1 MEFVKWLTRV
11 RFPKISILPEKR
23 INRDIFGEK
32 FRIKDVLFIY
42 FEQIVS
48 LFANVH
54 SNTKSL
60 QLFWEKSRLNLANFT
75 EKVIL
80 RVHF

>member
-1 MEFVKWLTRV
+1 MKQNVEIVEYISHIPNISSDMEFVKCFTPV

-32 FRIKDVLFIY
+32 FRIKDAFFIY

-48 LFANVH
+48 LFADFY
-54 SNTKSL
+54 SNAK
-60 QLFWEKSRLNLANFT
+60 
-75 EKVIL
+75 
-80 RVHF
+80 